1 MTKSLFIA
9 AAALAL
15 TLAAAHAAFAQNT
28 DNSTTAASQQ
38 PQQTTTPARRPATRR
53 PAPRPTPAGGAD
65 KVMPGATPEPETIID
80 TPAAAATRERRSGA
94 AQTTAAAAASP
105 AERAVRA
112 TFDTL
117 LNGIRKSDV
126 EMVMSVYWNTPQ
138 LAIFNNN
145 GTVTRTWEQVR
156 SNRASSYPD
165 AKNVQLE
172 VRDVRVSMLGAGGA
186 TISCLWTQT
195 QEFRGAPESASGRL
209 TVVFRLINNGWKIVH
224 THSSPVAP
232 DPSRLLPSEQP
243 APPGGAVAPARPPA
257 LIQP

>member
-1 MTKSLFIA
+1 MFKKLFIA
-9 AAALAL
+9 AALAL
-15 TLAAAHAAFAQNT
+15 SCAISTVAQNT
-28 DNSTTAASQQ
+28 NNPTNAAPQ
-38 PQQTTTPARRPATRR
+38 PTPVRRPGARRPAPLPTPVTLETQETTPTTPDTAAPASRTRR
-53 PAPRPTPAGGAD
+53 AAGAP
-65 KVMPGATPEPETIID
+65 
-80 TPAAAATRERRSGA
+80 
-94 AQTTAAAAASP
+94 QTTAAAGATP

-126 EMVMSVYWNTPQ
+126 EMVMSVYWNSPQ
-138 LAIFNNN
+138 LVIFNNN

-156 SNRASSYPD
+156 ANRASAYPD

-186 TISCLWTQT
+186 VVSCLWTQT
-195 QEFRGAPESASGRL
+195 QEFRGTPESANGRL

-224 THSSPVAP
+224 THSSPSAP

-243 APPGGAVAPARPPA
+243 AAPPA
-257 LIQP
+257 SDATKPPPRIQP